1 MDTDTYDMRQDMI
14 RDVLLGVYALA
25 WLIVILLT
33 AWRDGKVDPIL
44 WATLGGGVGV
54 IMGIFRVD
62 NNQEKKKS
70 TTEEKTR
77 ADPS

>member
-1 MDTDTYDMRQDMI
+1 MMTRAGDMI

-33 AWRDGKVDPIL
+33 AWRNGEIDPIL

-62 NNQEKKKS
+62 DNQAKKKS
-70 TTEEKTR
+70 HDEESGHD
-77 ADPS
+77 ANQ

>member
-1 MDTDTYDMRQDMI
+1 MI

-33 AWRDGKVDPIL
+33 AWREGKVDPIL

-62 NNQEKKKS
+62 ENQAKRKQS
-70 TTEEKTR
+70 TNEEK
-77 ADPS
+77 ASDPS

>member
-1 MDTDTYDMRQDMI
+1 MI
-14 RDVLLGVYALA
+14 RDVLLGVYAVA
-25 WLIVILLT
+25 WLVIVLLT
-33 AWRDGKVDPIL
+33 GWREGKVDPIL

-62 NNQEKKKS
+62 NNQSKRKS
-70 TTEEKTR
+70 TTEEKTS